1 MCGVWVGMCA
11 CACMWRSEVIGVFLD
26 CSDFLYFRQGIL
38 WNPELTDSASLSSH
52 PHPWDPLYL
61 PLKPWGL
68 LRAFNGVLRIWG
80 SSLHAC
86 VAILYQHWAP
96 PQTITEYVFTGN
108 TGRSVLL
115 SELCLQE
122 GPPWG
127 SGSTADRWGT
137 PEAWLRIQHKVSN
150 VRGIIPCYNVTVSDL
165 FHRLAQGP

>member
-61 PLKPWGL
+61 PLKPWVL
-68 LRAFNGVLRIWG
+68 LQAFNGVLRIWG

-86 VAILYQHWAP
+86 VAILYQHWATSP
-96 PQTITEYVFTGN
+96 DHHWICLYWQYWQVSSPVRTMSP
-108 TGRSVLL
+108 GRSTSRFRLY
-115 SELCLQE
+115 SRQMRH
-122 GPPWG
+122 PWG
-127 SGSTADRWGT
+127 LITDT
-137 PEAWLRIQHKVSN
+137 
-150 VRGIIPCYNVTVSDL
+150 T
-165 FHRLAQGP
+165 